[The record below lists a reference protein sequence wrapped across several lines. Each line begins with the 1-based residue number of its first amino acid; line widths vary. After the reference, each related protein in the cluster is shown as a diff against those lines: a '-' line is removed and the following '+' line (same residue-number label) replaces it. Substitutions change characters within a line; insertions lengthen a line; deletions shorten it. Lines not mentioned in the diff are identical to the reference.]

1 MATSFQNR
9 NQIAPLQIKFAL
21 VVHNI
26 PNSVKEIALAR
37 AKEAYVMALLEAGE
51 ISSGKAASLLGIPRI
66 QVIESMG
73 KWGISLFDDS
83 LELEDLA
90 QEIEQANT
98 SLDKESEVE
107 QCTSYN

>member
-9 NQIAPLQIKFAL
+9 NQVTPLQVEFTLA
-21 VVHNI
+21 VNDI
-26 PNSVKEIALAR
+26 PKSVQEIALAR
-37 AKEAYVMALLEAGE
+37 AKETYVMALLEAGE

-66 QVIESMG
+66 KVIESMG

-90 QEIEQANT
+90 REIEQANT
-98 SLDKESEVE
+98 SLNKSSV
-107 QCTSYN
+107 